1 MGLFNRNAKNEK
13 EYTYKEVIKMMKTP
27 GYENYVAIPVG
38 EKYFFIPEQREE
50 KINERE
56 AFVNSISGNGAY
68 ANNKSYNNYQ
78 SAKRYNPGRGFGAR

>member
-38 EKYFFIPEQREE
+38 DKYLFRPD
-50 KINERE
+50 ERKE
-56 AFVNSISGNGAY
+56 LDTRKAFLNSISGNGSY
-68 ANNKSYNNYQ
+68 ANNKSYNDYQ
-78 SAKRYNPGRGFGAR
+78 SAKRYNPSKCFGAR